1 MYPRSVKREDREL
14 SKNGT
19 SPGSWTF
26 LSNHAHTLVCL
37 ARSPDVVMREVAV
50 EVGITERAVHNII
63 ADLEASGV
71 LTRER
76 DGRRNHY
83 EIHRERPLRHP
94 VEAHCT
100 VGELIDMVVE
110 HSANPRGRPPARS
123 RMRKRS

>member
-1 MYPRSVKREDREL
+1 M
-14 SKNGT
+14 SKDGM
-19 SPGSWTF
+19 SSGSWTF

-37 ARSPDVVMREVAV
+37 ARSPDVVLREVAV

-100 VGELIDMVVE
+100 VGQLIDMVVKQ
-110 HSANPRGRPPARS
+110 SANPPGRHRGRS
-123 RMRKRS
+123 RTRKRS